1 MSAAKLRV
9 MVLMGGPSSEYD
21 VSIKTGQKI
30 LKTLDS
36 EKYLIQPV
44 VITKERRWLVP
55 PRGSFMIGKTP
66 NESEGES
73 STAMVARE
81 EQGALEEI
89 KGSQIDAAFIAMHGE
104 FGEDGVIQGL
114 LESAGIPYTG
124 SGVLA
129 SALGMDK
136 PRASAVF
143 KNAGLLVPESLVL
156 ARKEFKQ
163 ANNSFAERAAEKL
176 GLPLVIKPADR
187 GSSVGVA
194 IAKSIGEIE
203 PGVAHA
209 LSHADTVLLE
219 RFIKGVELTCGVLE
233 TERGLIPLAPTEI
246 IPRESEFFDYHAK
259 YTPGASEE
267 ITPPRLPKEDIKRI
281 QATAL
286 KAHQAIGCAGMSRTD
301 MILTD
306 DGALYVLEINTI
318 PGMTETSLL
327 PQAAEAVGIPFPKLL
342 DEIISSALRKNLR
355 YRNS

>member
-1 MSAAKLRV
+1 MAAPKLRV
-9 MVLMGGPSSEYD
+9 VVLMGGPSSEYEI
-21 VSIKTGQKI
+21 SLKTGQKI
-30 LKTLDS
+30 LETLDS
-36 EKYLIQPV
+36 AKYLIQPV
-44 VITKERRWLVP
+44 IITKERRWLVA
-55 PRGSFMIGKTP
+55 PRGSFMVGQTP
-66 NESEGES
+66 NKRENEL
-73 STAMVARE
+73 STAVILRKE
-81 EQGALEEI
+81 RGALEKI
-89 KGSQIDAAFIAMHGE
+89 KENKINVAFIAMHGE

-143 KNAGLLVPESLVL
+143 KSAGLLVPESIVL
-156 ARKEFKQ
+156 TKKEFEQ
-163 ANNSFAERAAEKL
+163 AKNYFAERAAEKL

-194 IAKSIGEIE
+194 IAKSAGEIE
-203 PGVAHA
+203 PGVRCAF
-209 LSHADTVLLE
+209 SHADTVLLE

-233 TERGLIPLAPTEI
+233 TERELVPLAPTEI
-246 IPRESEFFDYHAK
+246 VPRKSEFFDYHAK

-267 ITPPRLPKEDIKRI
+267 ITPPLLPEETVRRI

-301 MILTD
+301 MILAD
-306 DGALYVLEINTI
+306 NGSLYVLEINTI

-327 PQAAEAVGIPFPKLL
+327 PQAAQAVGISFPKLL
-342 DEIISSALRKNLR
+342 DTIIASALRRKH
-355 YRNS
+355 